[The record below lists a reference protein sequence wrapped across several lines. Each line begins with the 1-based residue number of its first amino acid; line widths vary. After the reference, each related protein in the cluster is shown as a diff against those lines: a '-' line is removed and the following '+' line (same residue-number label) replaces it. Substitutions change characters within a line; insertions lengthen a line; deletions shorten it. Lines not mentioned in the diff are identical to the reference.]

1 MKDLFLKNIGLK
13 LLALL
18 LAVLLWV
25 LARGFLLPQGK

>member
-1 MKDLFLKNIGLK
+1 MKDLFAKNILLK

-25 LARGFLLPQGK
+25 LARGYLLK